1 MEDIKKEINQ
11 NEVIDIGKDVVGQ
24 STSFLI
30 KLTIVTLILLL
41 LSGGWYLASK
51 NGLKRTQDQIADVNT
66 ELTQY
71 SSLEK
76 QLIDFQGAVD
86 NITSAMSQ
94 KKKVSGVFNELNK
107 VIPNDIVLTGFSLDE
122 AKKVKI
128 DGQAPN
134 LSATARAIVAF
145 SKDKEDSTKSNS
157 VFKNVVLSAFAIQNG
172 RINFS
177 LTMDTGGSK

>member
-1 MEDIKKEINQ
+1 MEDIKKEIKQ

-30 KLTIVTLILLL
+30 KLTVITLILLL

-51 NGLKRTQDQIADVNT
+51 NSLKRSQDQIADVNS
-66 ELTQY
+66 ELTKF

-86 NITSAMSQ
+86 NISSAMSQ

-122 AKKVKI
+122 TKKVKI

-134 LSATARAIVAF
+134 LSAAARAIVAF
-145 SKDKEDSTKSNS
+145 SKDKEDNQKPNS
-157 VFKNVVLSAFAIQNG
+157 VFKNVALSAFSLQSG
-172 RINFS
+172 KINFS
-177 LTMDTGGSK
+177 LTMDAGGSK